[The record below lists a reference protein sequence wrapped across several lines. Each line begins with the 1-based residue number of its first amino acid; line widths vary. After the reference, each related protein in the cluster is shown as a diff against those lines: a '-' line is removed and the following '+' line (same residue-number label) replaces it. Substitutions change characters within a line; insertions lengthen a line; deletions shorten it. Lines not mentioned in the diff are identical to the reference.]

1 MKSVKYDFVASL
13 AELSTSIQSKTD
25 YKANVITVMASA
37 MPEPALTFD
46 SLIIYII

>member
-1 MKSVKYDFVASL
+1 MKSVKYDFGVSL
-13 AELSTSIQSKTD
+13 AELSTLIQSKTD
-25 YKANVITVMASA
+25 YTANVITVMGSA